1 MLAHHELKYESNTS
15 PPLEKD
21 FDKRFM
27 TKPLLQI
34 FVSIVSTYSAAM
46 ALALAASRTAILLCR
61 PGVGGDRGARFRG
74 GRVRLKARLGSER
87 IGTNVYSRHRVR
99 FPASCARRTAPS
111 GGRIHSRT
119 TARHVTNAN
128 TGGEQSV
135 DNDEPGRSSETDVT
149 APTPTGKPTNGLPP
163 PQAQRVVLVCAF
175 AMLLASADRTIFSL
189 AALAI
194 AADLNLNMT
203 TVGVLQSAFLWGY
216 GVTQVIGGVA
226 ADILGGARILL
237 FGLLCWSIAVAA
249 IPISA
254 MSLHPVP
261 YLIAARFLFGAAS
274 GCAVPSAAAA
284 VAKYIP
290 SDQKSVGLSTVFAAF
305 NCGSAFGLLLA
316 GGLIATA
323 GWQTVFTVFGL
334 VGLVWAVLGFFLL
347 PDAARQAP
355 SKEEKSVVTKNSSSS
370 FSSIPRWMIPQ
381 LLSLAWCHMCVNF
394 GFFQLQS
401 WLPAYMARDLRF
413 TLGNS
418 GLIAAFPWF
427 VCAAASFTSGKVADK
442 QIQNGEERWKVRRAA
457 MRIATVGPALSLSLL
472 AALNSVG
479 VLNSAAGSTPLW
491 AISLA
496 IGLVASTLATQAV
509 AIAGFHAYLQ
519 DVAPAKAGAFLGVT
533 NTLGVFAGI
542 AANVLTGVILT
553 KTGKFDLVFLV
564 TAAVYLSSG
573 AVWERYVKG
582 QELFPN

>member
-1 MLAHHELKYESNTS
+1 M
-15 PPLEKD
+15 
-21 FDKRFM
+21 
-27 TKPLLQI
+27 
-34 FVSIVSTYSAAM
+34 
-46 ALALAASRTAILLCR
+46 
-61 PGVGGDRGARFRG
+61 
-74 GRVRLKARLGSER
+74 
-87 IGTNVYSRHRVR
+87 
-99 FPASCARRTAPS
+99 
-111 GGRIHSRT
+111 
-119 TARHVTNAN
+119 
-128 TGGEQSV
+128 
-135 DNDEPGRSSETDVT
+135 
-149 APTPTGKPTNGLPP
+149 
-163 PQAQRVVLVCAF
+163 
-175 AMLLASADRTIFSL
+175 
-189 AALAI
+189 
-194 AADLNLNMT
+194 
-203 TVGVLQSAFLWGY
+203 
-216 GVTQVIGGVA
+216 
-226 ADILGGARILL
+226 
-237 FGLLCWSIAVAA
+237 
-249 IPISA
+249 
-254 MSLHPVP
+254 
-261 YLIAARFLFGAAS
+261 
-274 GCAVPSAAAA
+274 PSAAAA

-509 AIAGFHAYLQ
+509 AIRE
-519 DVAPAKAGAFLGVT
+519 
-533 NTLGVFAGI
+533 
-542 AANVLTGVILT
+542 
-553 KTGKFDLVFLV
+553 
-564 TAAVYLSSG
+564 SG
-573 AVWERYVKG
+573 RVPRRH
-582 QELFPN
+582 